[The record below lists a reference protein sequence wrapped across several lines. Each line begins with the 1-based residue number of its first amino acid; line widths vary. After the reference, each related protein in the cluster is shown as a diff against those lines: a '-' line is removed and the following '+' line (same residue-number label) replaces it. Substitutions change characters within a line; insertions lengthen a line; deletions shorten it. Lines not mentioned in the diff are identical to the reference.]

1 MTRKFAFLLFFM
13 IAFTAKASERTMVD
27 LGRTT
32 PKAPIS
38 TISAL
43 SDKKALGLFHS
54 CYAGREVVFIA
65 VYDERKD
72 FLQFQ
77 DSPRH
82 LYDSTGVPL
91 LCDEPHMHTYQILPI
106 KLGFWGGKKAVSFQ
120 EVCVRGNRVL
130 LPPEGPA
137 QDFNVLQPKPDG
149 TC

>member
-1 MTRKFAFLLFFM
+1 MFAFLLFFV

-38 TISAL
+38 TISEL

-65 VYDERKD
+65 TYDERKD
-72 FLQFQ
+72 FLSFQ
-77 DSPRH
+77 GSPRH
-82 LYDSTGVPL
+82 LYDSAGVPL
-91 LCDEPHMHTYQILPI
+91 LCDEPHMHTYQILPT
-106 KLGFWGGKKAVSFQ
+106 KVAFWGGKKGASFQ
-120 EVCVRGNRVL
+120 EVCIRGNRAL
-130 LPPEGPA
+130 LPPEGTSREW
-137 QDFNVLQPKPDG
+137 NVLQPKPDG